1 MEKVPL
7 FLTEV
12 EEELALYLFL
22 DEQVELVQVD
32 EGNHRSD
39 EPAVEIIDVSGRSCS
54 KRRDLLSKSIKKA
67 DWAGVPTEILP
78 AHSSSLSSS
87 VSFSDWRFSARRSM
101 RASTSAGRVARS
113 LISAP

>member
-1 MEKVPL
+1 MGPLTVEPSPYSMEKVPL

-12 EEELALYLFL
+12 EEELAWYLFL

-32 EGNHRSD
+32 EGSHRSD

-67 DWAGVPTEILP
+67 D
-78 AHSSSLSSS
+78 
-87 VSFSDWRFSARRSM
+87 
-101 RASTSAGRVARS
+101 
-113 LISAP
+113 